1 MSLRKVSSAHIE
13 KTGFWIFATWR
24 FFTTKN
30 KFFNLTNGAYQAAK
44 DRLESSGAARIA
56 NEGQRTLWWTNGGLF
71 WADSDLTDNDVGLLL
86 WDRQRRHDSK
96 FERLRQLRARETEAV
111 KARRERIPNEVKSFV
126 WERDDGRCVNCSA
139 VEDLQFDHVIPITK
153 GGGNS
158 IDNIQILCG
167 DCNRQKSDSII

>member
-1 MSLRKVSSAHIE
+1 M
-13 KTGFWIFATWR
+13 
-24 FFTTKN
+24 N
-30 KFFNLTNGAYQAAK
+30 
-44 DRLESSGAARIA
+44 
-56 NEGQRTLWWTNGGLF
+56 
-71 WADSDLTDNDVGLLL
+71 LLL